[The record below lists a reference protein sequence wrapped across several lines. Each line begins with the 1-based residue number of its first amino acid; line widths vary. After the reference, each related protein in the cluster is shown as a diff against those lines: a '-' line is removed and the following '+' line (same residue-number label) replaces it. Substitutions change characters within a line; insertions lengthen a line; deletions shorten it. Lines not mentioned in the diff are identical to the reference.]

1 MAAFY
6 GLGARFTR
14 GSGMHSKRA
23 PAGAT
28 VLVALSVVSGTLPG
42 CAGSTA
48 PEITPHAGLNCVDDS
63 FECISKR
70 KQTLNALV
78 ADDKRTWV
86 KQPSTPEA
94 YASGVRLFAY
104 KKKKKELSC
113 EELEH
118 GRKEAEA
125 APASLK
131 SAGNLLTPAQ
141 VSRGRMFAAEVAREL
156 SQEIAKRC
164 RKG

>member
-1 MAAFY
+1 
-6 GLGARFTR
+6 
-14 GSGMHSKRA
+14 MHSKRA

-28 VLVALSVVSGTLPG
+28 AVVALAVVAGPLPG

-48 PEITPHAGLNCVDDS
+48 PAIAPQAGLNCVDDS
-63 FECISKR
+63 FDCINKR
-70 KQTLNALV
+70 KQTLNALI
-78 ADDKRTWV
+78 ADDKRIWV
-86 KQPSTPEA
+86 KQPATPEA
-94 YASGVRLFAY
+94 YASGVRLFAF

-113 EELEH
+113 DELEH

-141 VSRGRMFAAEVAREL
+141 VSRGRMFASEVAREL
-156 SQEIAKRC
+156 GQEFAKRC